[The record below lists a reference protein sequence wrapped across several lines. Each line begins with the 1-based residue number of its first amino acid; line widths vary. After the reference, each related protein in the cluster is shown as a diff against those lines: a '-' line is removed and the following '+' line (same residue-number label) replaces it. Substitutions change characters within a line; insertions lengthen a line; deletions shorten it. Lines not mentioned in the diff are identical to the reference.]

1 MSVVDFRTSSD
12 SGVACAMPA
21 GSVLVFDVYRPECIS
36 PLRVSDGIL
45 YGGMIRASMA
55 NVKMGDEPPVVIR
68 SFCDKGRIS

>member
-45 YGGMIRASMA
+45 YGGMIRASIWQM
-55 NVKMGDEPPVVIR
+55 
-68 SFCDKGRIS
+68 